1 MSQLYHI
8 YKLLKITLDFLSSLK
23 YNDIMELKKGGEIM
37 SPRIGRPKADNPKD
51 IDLKVRVDKNTN
63 DALEKYSKKNNIT
76 KAETVRRGIK
86 LLLQKE

>member
-1 MSQLYHI
+1 
-8 YKLLKITLDFLSSLK
+8 
-23 YNDIMELKKGGEIM
+23 M

-86 LLLQKE
+86 LLLQEAIPYNTTQKDDKYIISFLLGL

>member
-1 MSQLYHI
+1 
-8 YKLLKITLDFLSSLK
+8 
-23 YNDIMELKKGGEIM
+23 M

-51 IDLKVRVDKNTN
+51 IDLKVRVNKNTN

>member
-1 MSQLYHI
+1 M
-8 YKLLKITLDFLSSLK
+8 TLWNSKS
-23 YNDIMELKKGGEIM
+23 EVKKM
-37 SPRIGRPKADNPKD
+37 SPRTGRPKADNPKD

-63 DALEKYSKKNNIT
+63 DALEKYSQKNNIT